1 MLHYVV
7 PCIDEYSNV
16 AQRSNSNRYQA
27 ERYGQNFTM
36 VGSSRNI
43 WVSDPRTAHHW
54 STCLREHG
62 SVSVSCHGLTNRDG
76 SRYTQKDLSN

>member
-16 AQRSNSNRYQA
+16 GQRSNSNRYQG

-36 VGSSRNI
+36 VGSSRNFGFQI
-43 WVSDPRTAHHW
+43 LEPHTIGAFASVNTAH
-54 STCLREHG
+54 
-62 SVSVSCHGLTNRDG
+62 
-76 SRYTQKDLSN
+76 